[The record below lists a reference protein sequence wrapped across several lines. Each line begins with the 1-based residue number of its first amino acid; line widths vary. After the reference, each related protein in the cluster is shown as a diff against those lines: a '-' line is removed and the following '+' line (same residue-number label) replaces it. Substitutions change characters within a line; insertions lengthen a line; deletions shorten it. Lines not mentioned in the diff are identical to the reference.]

1 MLENP
6 FDDGCFIIANLILI
20 FSSKVKSIFMG
31 IAFGT
36 WVKIFYGIDIIYP
49 RGFLLYF
56 LYNSRNQNHSLY
68 SNQGSNLNFDL
79 LYLGNTSYHPVLPQ
93 VPLGAQ
99 GKAKKGRILSI
110 LAYLYAK

>member
-20 FSSKVKSIFMG
+20 FSSKAKSIFMG

-56 LYNSRNQNHSLY
+56 LYNSLNQNHSLY
-68 SNQGSNLNFDL
+68 
-79 LYLGNTSYHPVLPQ
+79 
-93 VPLGAQ
+93 
-99 GKAKKGRILSI
+99 
-110 LAYLYAK
+110 

>member
-1 MLENP
+1 
-6 FDDGCFIIANLILI
+6 
-20 FSSKVKSIFMG
+20 MG

-79 LYLGNTSYHPVLPQ
+79 LYLGNTSYHPVQPQ

-99 GKAKKGRILSI
+99 GKAKKARILSI
-110 LAYLYAK
+110 LAYLCAK